1 LVAEEK
7 PDGAVATGSSGFFA
21 APPALPLQDCFIKLI
36 SMQFAAIYCS
46 RDDSFQL
53 WYIQKMKYGEE
64 WFDDSDFW
72 KNFAPIIF
80 DDKHW
85 SEVPEVADS
94 VTRLAG
100 LRLYPKGTLEHGSAS
115 QTDGPRALDI
125 CCGMG
130 RITAELARRG
140 FAMTGVDITESLL
153 ETAREDAL
161 YEGLEIEYVQADAR
175 SFARPNFFDTA
186 VNLYIS
192 FGYFENPEDDLL
204 LARNVRESLK
214 PGGTFI
220 VETLGKEIAVRD
232 FTPGE
237 WFERAGYTV
246 LTEYEAVDSWAAL
259 KNRWI
264 LIRNSAASAD
274 ASRSGEAPSRIEK
287 VFTQRLYAATELRA
301 LLFEAGFAG
310 VELYGG
316 WDERPYDQH
325 AEILIA
331 VGRKNETG

>member
-1 LVAEEK
+1 
-7 PDGAVATGSSGFFA
+7 
-21 APPALPLQDCFIKLI
+21 
-36 SMQFAAIYCS
+36 
-46 RDDSFQL
+46 
-53 WYIQKMKYGEE
+53 MKHREE
-64 WFDDSDFW
+64 WFNDSNFW
-72 KNFAPIIF
+72 KNFSPIIF

-100 LRLYPKGTLEHGSAS
+100 LSLYSTALQAG
-115 QTDGPRALDI
+115 GPRALDI

-153 ETAREDAL
+153 ETAREDAV
-161 YEGLEIEYVQADAR
+161 YEGLDIEYVLADAR
-175 SFARPNFFDTA
+175 SFVRPCFFDTA

-192 FGYFENPEDDLL
+192 FGYFEKPEDDLL
-204 LARNVRESLK
+204 LARNVYESLK

-220 VETLGKEIAVRD
+220 IETLGKEIAVRD

-264 LIRNSAASAD
+264 LIRNSFAAGEAASAPL
-274 ASRSGEAPSRIEK
+274 RPGEAPLRTEK
-287 VFTQRLYAATELRA
+287 TFTQRLYSATELRA
-301 LLFEAGFAG
+301 LLFKAGFAG
-310 VELYGG
+310 VDLYGG
-316 WDERPYDQH
+316 WDERPYDQN

-331 VGRKNETG
+331 VGRKMRG

>member
-1 LVAEEK
+1 
-7 PDGAVATGSSGFFA
+7 
-21 APPALPLQDCFIKLI
+21 
-36 SMQFAAIYCS
+36 
-46 RDDSFQL
+46 
-53 WYIQKMKYGEE
+53 MKYSEE
-64 WFDDSDFW
+64 WFNDTDFW

-100 LRLYPKGTLEHGSAS
+100 LKLYGSAS
-115 QTDGPRALDI
+115 RADGGPRALDL

-140 FAMTGVDITESLL
+140 FAMTGVDITESFL

-161 YEGLEIEYVQADAR
+161 YEGLDIEYVRADAR
-175 SFARPNFFDTA
+175 SFVRPDFFDTA
-186 VNLYIS
+186 MNLYIS
-192 FGYFENPEDDLL
+192 FGYFEDSGDDLIML
-204 LARNVRESLK
+204 RNVYESLK
-214 PGGTFI
+214 PGGSFI

-232 FTPGE
+232 FIPGE

-246 LTEYEAVDSWAAL
+246 LTEYKAVDSWAAL

-264 LIRNSAASAD
+264 LIPKAERPN
-274 ASRSGEAPSRIEK
+274 GTRIEK
-287 VFTQRLYAATELRA
+287 TFTQRLYAATELRA
-301 LLFEAGFAG
+301 LLLKAGFAG

-316 WDERPYDQH
+316 WDEREYDH
-325 AEILIA
+325 DAEILIA
-331 VGRKNETG
+331 VGRKDG

>member
-1 LVAEEK
+1 
-7 PDGAVATGSSGFFA
+7 
-21 APPALPLQDCFIKLI
+21 
-36 SMQFAAIYCS
+36 
-46 RDDSFQL
+46 
-53 WYIQKMKYGEE
+53 MKYKEE
-64 WFDDSDFW
+64 WFNDEDFW
-72 KNFAPIIF
+72 KVYAPVIF

-100 LRLYPKGTLEHGSAS
+100 LRLYDSAPVTS
-115 QTDGPRALDI
+115 GGPRALDI

-130 RITAELARRG
+130 RIAAEMARRG
-140 FAMTGVDITESLL
+140 FAVTGVDITESFL
-153 ETAREDAL
+153 ETAREDAV
-161 YEGLEIEYVQADAR
+161 YEGLDIEYVLDDAR
-175 SFARPNFFDTA
+175 SFVRPGFFDLA

-192 FGYFENPEDDLL
+192 FGYFEDPAGDLL
-204 LARNVRESLK
+204 LVRNAYESLK

-237 WFERAGYTV
+237 WFEKAGFTV
-246 LTEYEAVDSWAAL
+246 ITGYEVADSWGAL

-264 LIRNSAASAD
+264 LVRNSQIAS
-274 ASRSGEAPSRIEK
+274 EAPLWIEK
-287 VFTQRLYAATELRA
+287 TFTQRLYAATELRD

-316 WDERPYDQH
+316 WDERPYNQS
-325 AEILIA
+325 AEMLIA
-331 VGRKNETG
+331 VGRKG

>member
-1 LVAEEK
+1 
-7 PDGAVATGSSGFFA
+7 
-21 APPALPLQDCFIKLI
+21 
-36 SMQFAAIYCS
+36 
-46 RDDSFQL
+46 
-53 WYIQKMKYGEE
+53 MKYMEE
-64 WFDDSDFW
+64 WFNDSNFW

-85 SEVPEVADS
+85 AEVPEVADG

-100 LRLYPKGTLEHGSAS
+100 LNLYPENALTHGSAP
-115 QTDGPRALDI
+115 QAGGGPRALDL

-161 YEGLEIEYVQADAR
+161 YEGLNIEYVLADAR
-175 SFARPNFFDTA
+175 SFVRPGFFDTV

-192 FGYFENPEDDLL
+192 FGYFEKPEDDLL
-204 LARNVRESLK
+204 LARNVYESLK

-220 VETLGKEIAVRD
+220 IETLGKEIAVRD
-232 FTPGE
+232 FIPGE

-246 LTEYEAVDSWAAL
+246 LTEYEAIDSWTAL

-264 LIRNSAASAD
+264 LIRNSHAGGAEASA
-274 ASRSGEAPSRIEK
+274 RPSRVEK
-287 VFTQRLYAATELRA
+287 TFTQRLYAATELRA

-310 VELYGG
+310 VDLYGG
-316 WDERPYDQH
+316 WDERPYDQN
-325 AEILIA
+325 AEVLIA
-331 VGRKNETG
+331 VGRKAVQ

>member
-1 LVAEEK
+1 
-7 PDGAVATGSSGFFA
+7 
-21 APPALPLQDCFIKLI
+21 
-36 SMQFAAIYCS
+36 
-46 RDDSFQL
+46 L
-53 WYIQKMKYGEE
+53 WYILQMKYTEE
-64 WFDDSDFW
+64 WFNDSNFW
-72 KNFAPIIF
+72 KNFSPIIF

-85 SEVPEVADS
+85 TEVPEVADS

-100 LRLYPKGTLEHGSAS
+100 LSLYLESALVHGSVPQAG
-115 QTDGPRALDI
+115 GPRALDL

-153 ETAREDAL
+153 ETAREDAA
-161 YEGLEIEYVQADAR
+161 YDGLDIEYVLADAR
-175 SFARPNFFDTA
+175 SFVRPGFFDTA

-192 FGYFENPEDDLL
+192 FGYFEKPEDDLL
-204 LARNVRESLK
+204 LARNVYESLK
-214 PGGTFI
+214 PGGSFI
-220 VETLGKEIAVRD
+220 IETMGKEIAARD

-264 LIRNSAASAD
+264 LIPNAERPN
-274 ASRSGEAPSRIEK
+274 GKRIEK
-287 VFTQRLYAATELRA
+287 TFTQRLYAATELRA

-310 VELYGG
+310 VDLYGG
-316 WDERPYDQH
+316 WDERPYDQN

-331 VGRKNETG
+331 VGRKAS